1 MKVIGIAIGLL
12 LLLVIGVFVYVA
24 YNTNSIVKNAIETI
38 GPQYLGA
45 PVRVKDVDI
54 SLQDGRGR
62 LTNLEVGNPP
72 GYEGPYAVRVGTVS
86 VTLDVAHSTSELI
99 VLKRVTID
107 GARVA
112 AIAKSAKETNL
123 RTLSS
128 NVPSSKNASPIKLII
143 DELDLTNTQAAVS
156 SPLLAKALEVNVPD
170 VHLKDIGRSTGGA
183 DIGTVIDQVL
193 APITK
198 SVSRS
203 LSEAGLKSLG
213 VDPNQLKSDAVQR
226 MNDALQSFGHPRN

>member
-1 MKVIGIAIGLL
+1 MKVIGVAIGLV

-38 GPQYLGA
+38 GPQYLDA

-54 SLQDGRGR
+54 SLQDGRGT
-62 LTNLEVGNPP
+62 LTNLEVGNPA

-86 VTLDVAHSTSELI
+86 VTLDVAHSTSGLL

-128 NVPSSKNASPIKLII
+128 NVPASKSSSPIKLII
-143 DELDLTNTQAAVS
+143 DELDVTNTQAAVS
-156 SPLLAKALEVNVPD
+156 SPLLSRALEVNVPD

-183 DIGTVIDQVL
+183 DVGTVINQVL

-198 SVSRS
+198 AVTRS
-203 LSEAGLKSLG
+203 LSEAGLQSLG
-213 VDPNQLKSDAVQR
+213 VDPNQLKSDAARR
-226 MNDALQSFGHPRN
+226 MNDALQSLGHPRN

>member
-1 MKVIGIAIGLL
+1 MKVIGVAIGLV

-38 GPQYLGA
+38 GPQYLDA

-54 SLQDGRGR
+54 SLQDGRGT
-62 LTNLEVGNPP
+62 LTNLEVGNPA

-86 VTLDVAHSTSELI
+86 VTLDVAHSTSGLV

-128 NVPSSKNASPIKLII
+128 NVPASKSSSPIKLII
-143 DELDLTNTQAAVS
+143 DELDVTNTQAAVS
-156 SPLLAKALEVNVPD
+156 SPLLSRALEVNVPD

-183 DIGTVIDQVL
+183 DVGTVINQVL

-198 SVSRS
+198 AVTRS
-203 LSEAGLKSLG
+203 LSEAGLQSLG
-213 VDPNQLKSDAVQR
+213 VDPNRLKSDAAQR
-226 MNDALQSFGHPRN
+226 MNDALQSLGHPRN